1 MAKDLPL
8 SELESTITH
17 LFGSGVAL
25 SSHRVYPLILKTLP
39 SVRLAIVL
47 ALVFTSAIV
56 VRISRW
62 DVFWS
67 RAPQA
72 KTEAP
77 LLNTWQHKSAPP
89 STQALDSTLFIP
101 RGLAQ
106 LMRNLGVTPVQGVT
120 VALGAIL
127 VLLVLAG
134 VSLHR
139 AAESSRKSEERFAR
153 IFQSSPLA
161 FTITTRKEGRYVDV
175 NDAFLQMLR
184 YERKEIMG
192 RSSLDL
198 NVWVDPEDRTRM
210 LQVRESSASNGLRT
224 RMRTSRGEV
233 RHVKVW
239 SELIEFDGVPCV
251 LAITQDVTETQH
263 LEDQFRQAHK
273 MEALGC
279 LAAGVAHD
287 FNNLLSVT
295 MGYSELSL
303 QQMDPSHPLARN
315 LREIKMAA
323 ERAVSLTRRL
333 LGFSRQQILFMR
345 ILDLNAVLDN
355 LHQMLLRMIGEDIA
369 LVFKP
374 GIGLGRIKADLGQI
388 EQVLMNLIVNARD
401 AMPKGGT
408 IIIETSNVELDD
420 GYVDSY
426 FSVPRGRYTLLS
438 VSDSGSGMDEK
449 TLSRIFE
456 PFFTTK
462 APGQG
467 SGLGLST
474 VYGIVKQSEG
484 HIWVYSEP
492 SRGTTFKMYFPRR
505 EEIAEPVLQ
514 STPEAEPSGGVET
527 ILVVEDDASLRK
539 MVVTLLASTGYK
551 VLEAGTAEAAV
562 RMVRSLNGPVD
573 LLLTDVLLPDL
584 NGVELSALLKTIQP
598 GLRVLLISGYTRDLI
613 AQYEAIDPKLKLME
627 KPFTRRALLAT
638 IYDVLHNG

>member
-1 MAKDLPL
+1 
-8 SELESTITH
+8 
-17 LFGSGVAL
+17 L
-25 SSHRVYPLILKTLP
+25 SSHRVYPLILKMLP
-39 SVRLAIVL
+39 SVTLAIVL
-47 ALVFTSAIV
+47 ALVFTSAVV
-56 VRISRW
+56 VRASRG
-62 DVFWS
+62 DVLWS
-67 RAPQA
+67 RAPQS

-77 LLNTWQHKSAPP
+77 LANTWQHKSAPP
-89 STQALDSTLFIP
+89 STQALDSTFFIP

-106 LMRNLGVTPVQGVT
+106 LMLNLGVTPGQGVT

-127 VLLVLAG
+127 ILLVLAG
-134 VSLHR
+134 VGLHT
-139 AAESSRKSEERFAR
+139 AAESSRESEERFAR

-161 FTITTRKEGRYVDV
+161 FTITTREEGRYVDV

-184 YERKEIMG
+184 YERKQIMG

-198 NVWVDPEDRTRM
+198 NVWVDPEDCTRM
-210 LQVRESSASNGLRT
+210 LEVKQSSASQGLRT

-239 SELIEFDGVPCV
+239 AERIEFDGEPCV

-273 MEALGC
+273 METLGC

-287 FNNLLSVT
+287 FNNLLAVT
-295 MGYSELSL
+295 MGYSEISL
-303 QQMDPSHPLARN
+303 QQLDPGHPLARN
-315 LREIKMAA
+315 LMEIKMAA
-323 ERAVSLTRRL
+323 ERAGLLTRRL

-374 GIGLGRIKADLGQI
+374 GIGLGCIKADLGQI

-408 IIIETSNVELDD
+408 IIVETSNVELDD

-426 FSVPRGRYTLLS
+426 FSVPRGRYILLS
-438 VSDSGSGMDEK
+438 VSDSGIGMDEK
-449 TLSRIFE
+449 TSSRIFE

-505 EEIAEPVLQ
+505 EESAEPVFQ

-539 MVVTLLASTGYK
+539 MVGTLLTSTGYR

-562 RMVRSLNGPVD
+562 RTVRSVKGPVD

-584 NGVELSALLKTIQP
+584 NGVELSALLKAVQP
-598 GLRVLLISGYTRDLI
+598 GLGVLLISGYTRDLI